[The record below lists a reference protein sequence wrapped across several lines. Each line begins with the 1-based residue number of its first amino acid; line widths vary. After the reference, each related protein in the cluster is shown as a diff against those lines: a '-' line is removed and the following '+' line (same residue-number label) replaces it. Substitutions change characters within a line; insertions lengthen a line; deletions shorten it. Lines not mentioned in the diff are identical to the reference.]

1 MYARIWPVRCTSD
14 DDARKISGTNFT
26 SDKQKKGVL
35 MKRLFGGATLLCTA
49 FSAQAGLISA
59 DLRADFRTGTAL
71 PGDGS
76 GLLFNDSGWDN
87 GEAGPGLDP
96 MTKTLAME
104 AQGRFDLQAGSAFTG
119 ISFLAEPPATDPTP
133 VPEPATL
140 AFFGL
145 GAGALCL
152 ARQGKSKRA

>member
-1 MYARIWPVRCTSD
+1 
-14 DDARKISGTNFT
+14 
-26 SDKQKKGVL
+26 

-59 DLRADFRTGTAL
+59 DLRADFRTGFGTGAAL
-71 PGDGS
+71 PGYGSDLLSDGS
-76 GLLFNDSGWDN
+76 GWDS
-87 GEAGPGLDP
+87 GEAGPGVDP
-96 MTKTLAME
+96 MTTTLAVQP
-104 AQGRFDLQAGSAFTG
+104 QGHFDLQAGSAFTG
-119 ISFLAEPPATDPTP
+119 INFLAEPPAADPTP